1 MHRTYHSRISNATC
15 FTANS
20 DSDYMGYLLVL
31 ISVTCFG
38 AMALLARI
46 TYAAGVDTYSLLALR
61 FLIATVVM
69 LGVVWLR
76 RPARFPRGAALRR
89 YILMG
94 TVYAAM
100 SWAYFDALHYAAS
113 ATVALVLYAAPILV
127 ALIAAALRIDRFGL
141 AELLALAISTTGL
154 VLVLGGTLQGS
165 LTGFTIAFIA
175 AFFYAVYI
183 VIGSRVG
190 ADADADPIA
199 AASVVLATAGI
210 IFAGISLGSGPHL
223 PHTPGAWAAV
233 GCIAVFSTALAIAAF
248 NAGILRLGPTLASVL
263 ASVEPVVTVTLGI
276 LFLDEHPG
284 PRTLFGGLLIIGA
297 ATGLS
302 LVRARRKSG
311 SVQGNIATMPQS
323 QKN

>member
-1 MHRTYHSRISNATC
+1 
-15 FTANS
+15 
-20 DSDYMGYLLVL
+20 MGYLLVL
-31 ISVTCFG
+31 ISVACFG
-38 AMALLARI
+38 TMALLARI
-46 TYAAGVDTYSLLALR
+46 AYAAGMDTYSLLALR

-69 LGVVWLR
+69 LGIIWLR
-76 RPARFPRGAALRR
+76 RPARFPQGAALHR

-94 TVYAAM
+94 AVYAAM
-100 SWAYFDALHYAAS
+100 AWAYFDALHYAAS

-141 AELLALAISTTGL
+141 AEILALAVSTTGL

-165 LTGFTIAFIA
+165 LAGFVIAFIA

-183 VIGSRVG
+183 IIGSRAG
-190 ADADADPIA
+190 ADTDPAPDPIA
-199 AASVVLATAGI
+199 TASVVLATAGI
-210 IFAGISLGSGPHL
+210 IFASISLGSGPHF
-223 PHTPGAWAAV
+223 PHTPGAWTAV
-233 GCIAVFSTALAIAAF
+233 GCIAVFSTALAIAAL

-284 PRTLFGGLLIIGA
+284 PHTLLGGLLIIGA

-302 LVRARRKSG
+302 LARARARRKP
-311 SVQGNIATMPQS
+311 V
-323 QKN
+323 

>member
-1 MHRTYHSRISNATC
+1 
-15 FTANS
+15 
-20 DSDYMGYLLVL
+20 MGYLLVL
-31 ISVTCFG
+31 VSVTCFG

-46 TYAAGVDTYSLLALR
+46 AYAAGVDTYSLLALR
-61 FLIATVVM
+61 FLIATAVM
-69 LGVVWLR
+69 LGIVWLG
-76 RPARFPRGAALRR
+76 RPARFPRGTALRR

-94 TVYAAM
+94 SVYAAM
-100 SWAYFDALHYAAS
+100 AWAYFDALHYAAS

-154 VLVLGGTLQGS
+154 VLGLGGTLQGS
-165 LTGFTIAFIA
+165 LTGFAIAFIA

-183 VIGSRVG
+183 VIGSSVG
-190 ADADADPIA
+190 TDADPAPDPIA
-199 AASVVLATAGI
+199 TASIVLATAGI

-233 GCIAVFSTALAIAAF
+233 ICIAVFSTALAIAAL

-284 PRTLFGGLLIIGA
+284 PRTLLGGLLIIGA

-311 SVQGNIATMPQS
+311 PVQSAPTMPQS
-323 QKN
+323 QRN

>member
-1 MHRTYHSRISNATC
+1 
-15 FTANS
+15 
-20 DSDYMGYLLVL
+20 MGYLLVL

-46 TYAAGVDTYSLLALR
+46 AYAAGVDTYSLLALR

-69 LGVVWLR
+69 LGIVWLR
-76 RPARFPRGAALRR
+76 RPARFPRAAALRR

-94 TVYAAM
+94 AVYAAM
-100 SWAYFDALHYAAS
+100 AWAYFDALHYAAS

-127 ALIAAALRIDRFGL
+127 ALIAAALRIDHFGL

-165 LTGFTIAFIA
+165 LTGFSIAFIA

-183 VIGSRVG
+183 VIGSRAG
-190 ADADADPIA
+190 ADADADPA
-199 AASVVLATAGI
+199 PDPVATASVVLATAGI
-210 IFAGISLGSGPHL
+210 IFAGISFSSGPHL

-233 GCIAVFSTALAIAAF
+233 GCIAVFSTALAIAAL

-284 PRTLFGGLLIIGA
+284 PRTLLGGLLIIGA

-302 LVRARRKSG
+302 LVRARRKTG
-311 SVQGNIATMPQS
+311 LAT
-323 QKN
+323 